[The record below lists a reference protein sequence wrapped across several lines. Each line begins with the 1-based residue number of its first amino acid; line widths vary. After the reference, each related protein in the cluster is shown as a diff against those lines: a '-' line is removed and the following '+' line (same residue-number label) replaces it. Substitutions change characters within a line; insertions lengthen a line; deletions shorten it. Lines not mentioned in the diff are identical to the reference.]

1 MLLELSGRTKYALMA
16 MLELASIYNSGETLQ
31 IRQIAAAQ
39 NIPDRYL
46 EQLLATLRRGGLI
59 SSERGKKGGYLL
71 SRPPW
76 KITLLEIVN
85 CMEGGDSSEANDDSD
100 SVSVRAI
107 SEIWQ
112 TVRKAADDV
121 LEKNSLQD
129 LLEKRNYF
137 QQPITMYYI

>member
-1 MLLELSGRTKYALMA
+1 MLLELSGRTRYALMA
-16 MLELASIYNSGETLQ
+16 MIELASVYDSGETLQ

-71 SRPPW
+71 ARPPR

-85 CMEGGDSSEANDDSD
+85 CMEGGDPVETQEDE

-107 SEIWQ
+107 SQMWQ
-112 TVRKAADDV
+112 TVKRAADDV

-129 LLEKRNYF
+129 LLEKRNYLD
-137 QQPITMYYI
+137 QPVTMYYI